1 MGLDSICK
9 IFLFIYFFKVVAI
22 VLVNICIFW
31 VFIVVVVG
39 GPSETDSDKW
49 ESSRW
54 NIGNKNCHPMGQR
67 AINRFTKTGFA
78 KMWLEFYSTLYYHCL
93 VQL

>member
-1 MGLDSICK
+1 MGLVSICK
-9 IFLFIYFFKVVAI
+9 ISLFIYFFKVVAI

-31 VFIVVVVG
+31 VFIVVVG

-67 AINRFTKTGFA
+67 AINRFTKTGFV
-78 KMWLEFYSTLYYHCL
+78 KMWLEFYSILYYHCL